1 MHLLYGK
8 TNRFYCFLCIFF
20 LLFTK
25 LVSKDRDSSDSVSG
39 GGLRFR
45 NQSPSTTNRRSRDR
59 ERGTIDKTHFE
70 RDADANTMLITNEAN
85 TITSPAI
92 TANNATNAS
101 ATATNTNVDPNDYHL
116 LDDSRLS
123 GNEELGYQSF
133 VLDELEGQ
141 LTTSTM
147 ERRHH
152 YHHHHRSNSGQAM
165 DRLNTKIACTR
176 ESIRKEQTARD
187 ENVNEYLKLAANT
200 DADKQQLHRIKAV
213 FEKKN
218 QKSAHTI
225 SQLQKKLES
234 YSRRVKDMQ
243 TQQNQRQM
251 GHRQPREVLRDVGQG
266 LKYAAKNFF
275 LSNT

>member
-1 MHLLYGK
+1 M
-8 TNRFYCFLCIFF
+8 
-20 LLFTK
+20 
-25 LVSKDRDSSDSVSG
+25 SKDRDSSSVSSS
-39 GGLRFR
+39 GLRFR
-45 NQSPSTTNRRSRDR
+45 NQSPANRRSRDR
-59 ERGTIDKTHFE
+59 ERNTSNKTHWE

-85 TITSPAI
+85 VASPAAAVVAANTSI
-92 TANNATNAS
+92 TAT
-101 ATATNTNVDPNDYHL
+101 TVNDDTTDL

-123 GNEELGYQSF
+123 GNEELNYQSF
-133 VLDELEGQ
+133 LLDDQTGLINDSSECFLYRNFKLWTKLIFFFNVKFMVTVGKDQ
-141 LTTSTM
+141 SL

-152 YHHHHRSNSGQAM
+152 HHHHHRSNSGQAM

-187 ENVNEYLKLAANT
+187 ENVNEYLKLAANA

-225 SQLQKKLES
+225 SQLQKKLET
-234 YSRRVKDMQ
+234 YNKRVKEI
-243 TQQNQRQM
+243 QQNQRQM

-266 LKYAAKNFF
+266 LK
-275 LSNT
+275 

>member
-1 MHLLYGK
+1 M
-8 TNRFYCFLCIFF
+8 
-20 LLFTK
+20 
-25 LVSKDRDSSDSVSG
+25 SKDRESNDSASG
-39 GGLRFR
+39 GGMRFC
-45 NQSPSTTNRRSRDR
+45 NQSPSSQRRSRDR
-59 ERGTIDKTHFE
+59 ERNTIDKTHRE
-70 RDADANTMLITNEAN
+70 RDADATTMLITNEA
-85 TITSPAI
+85 TITSPAVAAP
-92 TANNATNAS
+92 T
-101 ATATNTNVDPNDYHL
+101 ATATTEVNDHL
-116 LDDSRLS
+116 HDDTRLS

-133 VLDELEGQ
+133 VSDEVEGQ

-147 ERRHH
+147 ERR
-152 YHHHHRSNSGQAM
+152 HHHHRSNSGQAM

-187 ENVNEYLKLAANT
+187 ENVNEYLKLAANS

-234 YSRRVKDMQ
+234 YSKRVKDMQ
-243 TQQNQRQM
+243 IQQNQRQM

-266 LKYAAKNFF
+266 LK
-275 LSNT
+275 